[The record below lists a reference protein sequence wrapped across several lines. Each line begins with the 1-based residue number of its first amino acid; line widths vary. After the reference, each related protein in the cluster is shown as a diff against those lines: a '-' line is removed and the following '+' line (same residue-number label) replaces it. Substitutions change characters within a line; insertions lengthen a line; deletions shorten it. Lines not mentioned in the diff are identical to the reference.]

1 MVCEDADQ
9 RKGKF
14 MTAVHN
20 RKWLAGLI
28 LGTMLVTGCG
38 APKVPDTVEQTSLI
52 IEKEGAITA
61 HMVDVFDKAHY
72 DINELR
78 EMASAEVAAYNTA
91 NQTGA
96 TALVSMDK
104 VESLQGS
111 KVLVTYKYQNAKAYE
126 DYNNSTMFY
135 GTVAEAKAAG
145 YDFGSLN
152 QVLFSAKGDGS
163 MVSAELDSSKMAERH
178 VVLLAEKTAVY
189 CPAKVAYASES
200 AVLKED
206 GSVDTTAMLPEE
218 FPVIIVLEK

>member
-1 MVCEDADQ
+1 
-9 RKGKF
+9 

-28 LGTMLVTGCG
+28 LGAVLMAGCG
-38 APKVPDTVEQTSLI
+38 APKVPDTIEQTSLI

-72 DINELR
+72 DIDELR

-91 NQTGA
+91 NQSGTEVPV
-96 TALVSMDK
+96 TMEK

-111 KVLVTYKYQNAKAYE
+111 KVLVTYKYQNAKVYE
-126 DYNNSTMFY
+126 AYNNSTMFY

-145 YDFGSLN
+145 YDFDSLN

-163 MVSAELDSSKMAERH
+163 MVSGELSNSKMADRH
-178 VVLLAEKTAVY
+178 VVLLAEKTQVY
-189 CPAKVAYASES
+189 CPTKVAYASES